1 MFEFIKSAT
10 RNFNQTLEEI
20 KDHNEG
26 KKLISGLEGI
36 SIKLG
41 QQFDLKLTELVK
53 ILIYIF
59 W

>member
-26 KKLISGLEGI
+26 KKLIVGLEGI

>member
-1 MFEFIKSAT
+1 LFEFIKSAT

-26 KKLISGLEGI
+26 KKLIVGLEGI